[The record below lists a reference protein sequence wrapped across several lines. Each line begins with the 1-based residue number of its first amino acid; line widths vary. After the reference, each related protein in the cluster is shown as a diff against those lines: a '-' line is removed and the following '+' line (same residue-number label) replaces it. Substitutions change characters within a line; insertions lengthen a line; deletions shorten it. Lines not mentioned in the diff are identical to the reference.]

1 MLPVVALTGRPNV
14 GKSTLFNRLAGK
26 REALVA
32 DYPGLTRDRRHCLAT
47 LGGRR
52 VILVDT
58 PGVGEGGAWDEAL
71 RGQFERA
78 LADCDLAVLLTDA
91 REGLCAADEWAAQW
105 IRESGSTVVL
115 AVNKSEGRAPEISLA
130 EFHALGIADTL
141 AISALRGDGVT
152 SLANILAGVLPESPE
167 PEGPDRAR
175 TRIAIIGRP
184 NVGKSTLVNRYLG
197 EERML
202 VRDQAGTTRDSV
214 PLDFDYRDNP
224 CTLVDTAGIRRRAR
238 IAPGPERLSVTQALQ
253 AIEQADA
260 VIVLLDAREG
270 ATEQDLRLIAL
281 VLERGRALV
290 IGANQWDRIAG
301 ERRTR
306 TNEELSRQLSFLDF
320 VDLHRVSALRG
331 WQVDQLLDSALAG
344 VRAADRDLPTGKLN
358 AVLRKALQEHAAPR
372 RGGRRIR
379 LNYAHQGGKRPPLV
393 VIHGR
398 QTEHLPADFRRYIAR
413 RIRQQFGLRGHRC
426 ALNCA
431 PGRTPMPVPQPE
443 SALPLTRACRAPRA
457 SFARM
462 SLPSGTRSA
471 SVSTAPSGPVT
482 IA

>member
-32 DYPGLTRDRRHCLAT
+32 DYPGLTRDRRHCLAR
-47 LGGRR
+47 LDGRR

-58 PGVGEGGAWDEAL
+58 PGVGEGGDWDEAL

-78 LADCDLAVLLTDA
+78 LAESDLAVLLTDA
-91 REGLCAADEWAAQW
+91 RQGLCPADEAAAGW
-105 IRESGSTVVL
+105 MREAGCTVIL
-115 AVNKSEGRAPEISLA
+115 AVNKSEGQPREISVA
-130 EFHALGIADTL
+130 EFHALGIPDPF
-141 AISALRGDGVT
+141 AISALRGDGVA
-152 SLANILAGVLPESPE
+152 SLADAVAHALPADATTLEAD
-167 PEGPDRAR
+167 EGR

-214 PLDFDYRDNP
+214 PLDFEYGGEP
-224 CTLVDTAGIRRRAR
+224 CTLVDTAGIRRRTR
-238 IAPGPERLSVTQALQ
+238 VDPGPERLSVTQALQ

-270 ATEQDLRLIAL
+270 ATEQDLRLISLAL
-281 VLERGRALV
+281 DRGRALV
-290 IGANQWDRIAG
+290 IGANQWDRVPASG
-301 ERRTR
+301 RARL
-306 TNEELSRQLSFLDF
+306 NDELARQLKFLDF

-331 WQVDQLLDSALAG
+331 WAVNKLLDSALAG
-344 VRAADRDLPTGKLN
+344 VESASRDLPTGQLN
-358 AVLRKALQEHAAPR
+358 AVLRRAVEEHATPR

-379 LNYAHQGGKRPPLV
+379 LNYAHQGGKRPPLI

-398 QTEHLPADFRRYIAR
+398 QTEHLPASFRRYLAR
-413 RIRQQFGLRGHRC
+413 RVRTKFGLRGTPVRIE
-426 ALNCA
+426 L
-431 PGRTPMPVPQPE
+431 RTGSNPYAE
-443 SALPLTRACRAPRA
+443 S
-457 SFARM
+457 
-462 SLPSGTRSA
+462 
-471 SVSTAPSGPVT
+471 SV
-482 IA
+482 